1 VAPNG
6 PHFLLTRLL
15 KEKTMTRFATLYPQF
30 VGFDQ
35 LFNELEKLVE
45 GHTPARST
53 SFPPHNILKV
63 DDNRF
68 VVEMAVA
75 GFGQDE
81 VDVEIQD
88 GVLIVK
94 GEKKDQSEVDYIYRG
109 IATRSFTKSI
119 RLSDTIEVRGAQFK
133 DGILKIAL
141 ENIVPDHKKPRKIEF
156 TKELNFSNPKLLQEA
171 A

>member
-1 VAPNG
+1 
-6 PHFLLTRLL
+6 
-15 KEKTMTRFATLYPQF
+15 MTRFTALYPQF

-35 LFNELEKLVE
+35 IFNELERLVD
-45 GHTPARST
+45 GSAPTRNT
-53 SFPPHNILKV
+53 SFPPHNIIKL
-63 DDNRF
+63 DDNKY

-88 GVLIVK
+88 GTLIVK
-94 GEKKDQSEVDYIYRG
+94 GEKKDQTEVDYIYRG

-119 RLSDTIEVRGAQFK
+119 RLNDTIEVRGAQFK
-133 DGILKIAL
+133 DGILKIGL
-141 ENIVPDHKKPRKIEF
+141 ENVIPEHKKPRKIEF
-156 TKELNFSNPKLLQEA
+156 SKELNFSSPKLLQEA